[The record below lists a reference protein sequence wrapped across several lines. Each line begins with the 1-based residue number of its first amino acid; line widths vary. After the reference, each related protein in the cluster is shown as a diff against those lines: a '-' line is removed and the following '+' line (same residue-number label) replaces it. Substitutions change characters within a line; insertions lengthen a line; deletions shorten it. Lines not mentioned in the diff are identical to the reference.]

1 MNDINPRDIREIV
14 DEGLLAL
21 RLLTAMH
28 PEDITLR
35 AVIELQRYARAA
47 QQQMETLRQDLLALE
62 DDE

>member
-47 QQQMETLRQDLLALE
+47 QQEMETLRQDLLALE